1 MKIQLLLFRGK
12 DDASFVGYV
21 RATPPVSASFVPPT
35 EATSCLLASGGGSVN
50 SGPAVGSGEATAGL
64 LYPSGYG
71 GHHPG
76 RGKVSGLWGMS
87 GVPLSSSGKAPV

>member
-1 MKIQLLLFRGK
+1 MPLLSATTLECP
-12 DDASFVGYV
+12 ASSSFDTSGVSILCASDGSYDEDYASVVGYD
-21 RATPPVSASFVPPT
+21 
-35 EATSCLLASGGGSVN
+35 EASGGTKDVASLLFLGVN

-76 RGKVSGLWGMS
+76 RG
-87 GVPLSSSGKAPV
+87 